1 MRKSF
6 NQKVKKISSSL
17 IVVLLVCMNF
27 LIHLPFKAEAATTE
41 LKGLGDV
48 SYYNAIIFGDHSA
61 TSADIE
67 GAMAV
72 QKNMNASSYTVLA
85 AATGANNLAGATW
98 VDEGYPSLLLGGQ
111 FTKAGAGQVII
122 QDGTVAMTK
131 DGDPEGAMKTS
142 YDRIAYKEQ
151 VEIDAK
157 FKEFRK
163 DVDGVIGDAGQL
175 HTDKPKPNM
184 SFGIGEDVKNPN
196 IYVSSGLTGEKT
208 FDVKDVFLP
217 NVDNKDFIVIYSDA
231 ETVNFASGAILYD
244 TRNTGMATDLINT
257 SQAYDPNSSFT
268 ELASKVIWVFPNAT
282 KITTKGYGVV
292 GSVFA
297 PNAVVE
303 TKGGSINGQAFVG
316 GLHQRDGFEVHNF
329 KFNWPKWKKP
339 AAEKGNLQIKKVDE
353 SDENIVLKDAKFDVI
368 DKENNV
374 VATVTTNEKGIAE
387 VKDLPLGDYFV
398 KEISAPEGYIKVDTP
413 VKVTIDNTKVIEIVM
428 KNTKKVENGQFKI
441 LKKDSESG
449 QLLPGA
455 KFDVID
461 KDGNVVETIITDGK
475 GEALSKQLPVGTYT
489 LKEVEAPKGYELSSS
504 LVHVDVAANKTVT
517 VDVLNKKIVEKAT
530 GQFEIVKVDA
540 NDKEK
545 LLSDAEF
552 EVYKDGKKVD
562 TLRTDKTGKV
572 ISTKLE
578 PGKYTLKETKAPQ
591 GYTLLKEEIEVV
603 VEANKVVQ
611 VQVENAKELGSLQ
624 VVKKDAESGKVLEGA
639 EFRLK
644 NESGQVVGEAKTTN
658 KDGVVQFENLV
669 PGKYTLEE
677 TKAPEGYKA
686 VEVTVEVN
694 VVANEVVKQ
703 EVMNEKVTGQFEIV
717 KVDAN
722 DKTKVL
728 SGAEFEVY
736 KEGKKVDTLRTD
748 KTGKVISTKL
758 EPGKYT
764 LKETKAPQGYKL
776 LKEEI
781 EVVVEANKV
790 VQVQVENAKELGSLQ
805 VVKKDAESGKVLEGA
820 EFRLKNENGQVVGEA
835 KTTNKD
841 GVVQFENLV
850 PGKYTLEETK
860 APEGYKAVEVTVEVN
875 VVANEMVKQEVTNE
889 KVTGQFEIVKVDA
902 EDKAKVLS
910 DAEFAVYKDGK
921 KVAEL
926 KTDESGKVMSP
937 KLPLGEYTVKET
949 KAPEG
954 YKLSNKEWKV
964 TIQNENEIVKVEAEN
979 EKVLGSLQI
988 IKTDDKDQA
997 KRLAGAEFTLKDV
1010 KGNVV
1015 KEGITTDESGTV
1027 KVDGLVPGEYTLE
1040 ETKAPEGYELT
1051 KQVIHATVDGEKVID
1066 VKVTNSKSLGQ
1077 FEIVKVD
1084 ANDKEKRL
1092 SDAEFEVYK
1101 DGKKVET
1108 LRTDK
1113 TGKVISTKLEPG
1125 KYTLKE
1131 TKAPQGYKL
1140 LKEEIEVVVEANKV
1154 VQVQVENA
1162 KELGSLQVIKKDA
1175 ESGKVLE
1182 GAEFRLKNEAGQV
1195 VGEAKT
1201 TDKDGVV
1208 KFENVVP
1215 GKYTLEETK
1224 APEGYKALEVTVEVN
1239 VVANEV
1245 IKQEVTNEKI
1255 AGQFEI
1261 VKVDANDKEKV
1272 LSGAEFTVYKGGK
1285 KVAEL
1290 KTDESGKV
1298 MSPKLPLGEY
1308 TVKETK
1314 APEGYKLSNKEWKVT
1329 IQNEKEV
1336 VKVEAE
1342 NERILGSLQIIKTDD
1357 KDQAKRLAGAEF
1369 TLKDAQ
1375 GNVVKE
1381 GITTDKSGIVKVEGL
1396 VPGEYTLEETKAPE
1410 GYELT
1415 KQVIHVTV
1423 DGEKVIDVKVTNSK
1437 SLGQFEIVKV
1447 DAEDKAKVLSNAEFE
1462 VYKDGEKVETLRT
1475 DKTGKVTSKKL
1486 EPGTYTLKET
1496 KAPQGY
1502 KLLKEEIEVVVEAN
1516 KVVQVQVENAKE
1528 LGSLQVIKKDAES
1541 GKVLE
1546 GAEFK
1551 LKNETGQVV
1560 GEAKTTNKDGVVKF
1574 ENLVPGKYTLEE
1586 TKAPEGYKALE
1597 VTVEVNVVA
1606 NKVIKQEV
1614 LNEKVKGKI
1623 TGQIE
1628 IIKVDANDRDK
1639 KLAGA
1644 VFEILKDGTK
1654 IDTLTSDENGKATS
1668 KELEPGDYIL
1678 KEVQAPK
1685 GYSLSDKE
1693 IEFTI
1698 SNQKIEVVKLQI
1710 TNEKETSKGPENPGG
1725 ETEKPGEETEKPGE
1739 ETEKPGEE
1747 TEKPGEGTEKPGE
1760 GTEKPGEGTEKPGE
1774 ETEKPGEG
1782 TENPGGETEKP
1793 GEETEK
1799 PGEETEKPGEGTE
1812 KPGEEVGEPNL
1823 PEKEQ
1828 GSSNDQKLPATG
1840 HNTNYL
1846 PFIGVILVL
1855 LGMRLRFM
1863 TKNS

>member
-1 MRKSF
+1 MNFLRKSF
-6 NQKVKKISSSL
+6 NQKIKKLSSSF

-27 LIHLPFKAEAATTE
+27 LIHLPYKAEAATTE

-67 GAMAV
+67 GAMAI

-85 AATGANNLAGATW
+85 AATGAHNLAGATW
-98 VDEGYPSLLLGGQ
+98 VEEGYPSLLLGGQ
-111 FTKAGAGQVII
+111 FTKAGTGQVII

-131 DGDPEGAMKTS
+131 DGDPEGAMNSS
-142 YDRIAYKEQ
+142 YDRISYKEQ
-151 VEIDAK
+151 AEIDAK

-163 DVDGVIGDAGQL
+163 DVDSVIEDAGQL
-175 HTDKPKPNM
+175 HTDKPKSGM
-184 SFGIGEDVKNPN
+184 TFGIGEDVNNPN
-196 IYVSSGLTGEKT
+196 IYVSSGLEGQEP
-208 FDVKDVFLP
+208 FNVKDVYLP
-217 NVDNKDFIVIYSDA
+217 NVSNKDFIVIHSDA
-231 ETVNFASGAILYD
+231 EEVNFGGGAILYD
-244 TRNTGMATDLINT
+244 TTDKGGFTLVNT
-257 SQAYDPNSSFT
+257 SQAYDPNSFFT

-297 PNAVVE
+297 PNAVVD
-303 TKGGSINGQAFVG
+303 TKGGSINGQAYVG

-353 SDENIVLKDAKFDVI
+353 NDENIVLKDAKFDVI
-368 DKENNV
+368 DKGNHV

-387 VKDLPLGDYFV
+387 VKDLPFGDYFV

-413 VKVTIDNTKVIEIVM
+413 VKVTIDNTNIIEFVM
-428 KNTKKVENGQFKI
+428 KNTKKVENGQFKL

-504 LVHVDVAANKTVT
+504 LVHVDVAANNTVT

-540 NDKEK
+540 NDKTK
-545 LLSDAEF
+545 VLSDAEF
-552 EVYKDGKKVD
+552 EVYKDGKKIE

-572 ISTKLE
+572 ISQKLE
-578 PGKYTLKETKAPQ
+578 PGTYTLKETKAPQ
-591 GYTLLKEEIEVV
+591 GYKLLKEEIEVV

-624 VVKKDAESGKVLEGA
+624 VIKKDAESGKVLEDA
-639 EFRLK
+639 EFKLK
-644 NESGQVVGEAKTTN
+644 NETGQVVGEAKTTN
-658 KDGVVQFENLV
+658 KNGVVTFENLV

-722 DKTKVL
+722 DK
-728 SGAEFEVY
+728 A
-736 KEGKKVDTLRTD
+736 
-748 KTGKVISTKL
+748 
-758 EPGKYT
+758 
-764 LKETKAPQGYKL
+764 
-776 LKEEI
+776 
-781 EVVVEANKV
+781 
-790 VQVQVENAKELGSLQ
+790 
-805 VVKKDAESGKVLEGA
+805 
-820 EFRLKNENGQVVGEA
+820 
-835 KTTNKD
+835 
-841 GVVQFENLV
+841 
-850 PGKYTLEETK
+850 
-860 APEGYKAVEVTVEVN
+860 
-875 VVANEMVKQEVTNE
+875 
-889 KVTGQFEIVKVDA
+889 
-902 EDKAKVLS
+902 
-910 DAEFAVYKDGK
+910 
-921 KVAEL
+921 
-926 KTDESGKVMSP
+926 
-937 KLPLGEYTVKET
+937 
-949 KAPEG
+949 
-954 YKLSNKEWKV
+954 
-964 TIQNENEIVKVEAEN
+964 
-979 EKVLGSLQI
+979 
-988 IKTDDKDQA
+988 
-997 KRLAGAEFTLKDV
+997 
-1010 KGNVV
+1010 
-1015 KEGITTDESGTV
+1015 
-1027 KVDGLVPGEYTLE
+1027 
-1040 ETKAPEGYELT
+1040 
-1051 KQVIHATVDGEKVID
+1051 
-1066 VKVTNSKSLGQ
+1066 
-1077 FEIVKVD
+1077 
-1084 ANDKEKRL
+1084 
-1092 SDAEFEVYK
+1092 
-1101 DGKKVET
+1101 
-1108 LRTDK
+1108 
-1113 TGKVISTKLEPG
+1113 
-1125 KYTLKE
+1125 
-1131 TKAPQGYKL
+1131 
-1140 LKEEIEVVVEANKV
+1140 
-1154 VQVQVENA
+1154 
-1162 KELGSLQVIKKDA
+1162 
-1175 ESGKVLE
+1175 
-1182 GAEFRLKNEAGQV
+1182 
-1195 VGEAKT
+1195 
-1201 TDKDGVV
+1201 
-1208 KFENVVP
+1208 
-1215 GKYTLEETK
+1215 
-1224 APEGYKALEVTVEVN
+1224 
-1239 VVANEV
+1239 
-1245 IKQEVTNEKI
+1245 
-1255 AGQFEI
+1255 
-1261 VKVDANDKEKV
+1261 KV
-1272 LSGAEFTVYKGGK
+1272 LSGAEFTVYKDGK

-1381 GITTDKSGIVKVEGL
+1381 GITTDKSGIVKVDGL

-1447 DAEDKAKVLSNAEFE
+1447 DAEDKTKVLSDAEFE
-1462 VYKDGEKVETLRT
+1462 VYKDGKKIETLRT
-1475 DKTGKVTSKKL
+1475 DKTGKVISQKL
-1486 EPGTYTLKET
+1486 EPGKYTLKET

-1516 KVVQVQVENAKE
+1516 KVVQVQIENAKE

-1560 GEAKTTNKDGVVKF
+1560 GEAKTTNKDGIVKF
-1574 ENLVPGKYTLEE
+1574 ENLEPGKYTLEE

-1606 NKVIKQEV
+1606 NEVAKREV
-1614 LNEKVKGKI
+1614 LNEKVKEEI
-1623 TGQIE
+1623 TGQLE
-1628 IIKVDANDRDK
+1628 ITKVDANDTGK
-1639 KLAGA
+1639 TLAGA
-1644 VFEILKDGTK
+1644 VFEIWKDGTK
-1654 IDTLTSDENGKATS
+1654 IDTLTTNKNGKAIS
-1668 KELEPGDYIL
+1668 KKLEPGDYIL
-1678 KEVQAPK
+1678 KEVHAPE
-1685 GYSLSDKE
+1685 GYKLSDKE
-1693 IEFTI
+1693 IKFKI
-1698 SNQKIEVVKLQI
+1698 SNEKVEVKNLEI
-1710 TNEKETSKGPENPGG
+1710 TNEKEQEKGPEKPGEETEKPGEETEKPGEETEKPGEETEKPGEETEKPGEETEKPGEETEKPGEETEKPGEETEKPGEETEKPGG

-1747 TEKPGEGTEKPGE
+1747 TEKPGE
-1760 GTEKPGEGTEKPGE
+1760 
-1774 ETEKPGEG
+1774 
-1782 TENPGGETEKP
+1782 ETEKP

-1799 PGEETEKPGEGTE
+1799 PGEETEKPGEETEKPGEETE
-1812 KPGEEVGEPNL
+1812 KPGEEVGKPNL

>member
-6 NQKVKKISSSL
+6 NQKIKKLSSSL
-17 IVVLLVCMNF
+17 IVVLLICMNF
-27 LIHLPFKAEAATTE
+27 LIHLPLKAEAATTE

-72 QKNMNASSYTVLA
+72 QKNMNASSYTVVA

-131 DGDPEGAMKTS
+131 DGDPDGAMKTS
-142 YDRIAYKEQ
+142 YDRISYKEQ
-151 VEIDAK
+151 AEIDAK

-163 DVDGVIGDAGQL
+163 DVDGVIGDASKL
-175 HTDKPKPNM
+175 YTDKPKPNM
-184 SFGIGEDVKNPN
+184 SFGIGEDVNNPN
-196 IYVSSGLTGEKT
+196 IYVSSGQTGKKA

-217 NVDNKDFIVIYSDA
+217 NVENKDFIVIYSDA
-231 ETVNFASGAILYD
+231 EEVSFGGGAILYD

-303 TKGGSINGQAFVG
+303 TKGGSINGQAYVG

-329 KFNWPKWKKP
+329 KFNWPKWNKP
-339 AAEKGNLQIKKVDE
+339 AVEKGHLQIKKVDE
-353 SDENIVLKDAKFDVI
+353 NDENIVLKDAKFDVI
-368 DKENNV
+368 DKDNNV

-398 KEISAPEGYIKVDTP
+398 KEINAPEGYIKVDTP
-413 VKVTIDNTKVIEIVM
+413 VKVTIDNTNVIELVM
-428 KNTKKVENGQFKI
+428 KNTKKVENGQFKL

-455 KFDVID
+455 KFDVLD
-461 KDGNVVETIITDGK
+461 KDGKVVETIVTDDK
-475 GEALSKQLPVGTYT
+475 GEALSKQLPVGSYT

-504 LVHVDVAANKTVT
+504 SVSVDVEVEANKVVT
-517 VDVLNKKIVEKAT
+517 VDVVNKKIPEKVT

-540 NDKEK
+540 EDKTK
-545 LLSDAEF
+545 VLSDAEF

-572 ISTKLE
+572 VS
-578 PGKYTLKETKAPQ
+578 Q
-591 GYTLLKEEIEVV
+591 
-603 VEANKVVQ
+603 
-611 VQVENAKELGSLQ
+611 
-624 VVKKDAESGKVLEGA
+624 
-639 EFRLK
+639 
-644 NESGQVVGEAKTTN
+644 
-658 KDGVVQFENLV
+658 
-669 PGKYTLEE
+669 
-677 TKAPEGYKA
+677 
-686 VEVTVEVN
+686 
-694 VVANEVVKQ
+694 
-703 EVMNEKVTGQFEIV
+703 
-717 KVDAN
+717 
-722 DKTKVL
+722 
-728 SGAEFEVY
+728 
-736 KEGKKVDTLRTD
+736 
-748 KTGKVISTKL
+748 KL

-781 EVVVEANKV
+781 EVVVEADKV
-790 VQVQVENAKELGSLQ
+790 VEVQVENAKELGSLQ
-805 VVKKDAESGKVLEGA
+805 VIKKDAESGKVLAGA
-820 EFRLKNENGQVVGEA
+820 EFKLKNEAGQVVGEA

-841 GVVQFENLV
+841 GVVKFESLV

-860 APEGYKAVEVTVEVN
+860 APEGYKALEVTVEVN
-875 VVANEMVKQEVTNE
+875 VVANEVVKQEVTNE

-902 EDKAKVLS
+902 EDKTKV
-910 DAEFAVYKDGK
+910 
-921 KVAEL
+921 
-926 KTDESGKVMSP
+926 
-937 KLPLGEYTVKET
+937 
-949 KAPEG
+949 
-954 YKLSNKEWKV
+954 
-964 TIQNENEIVKVEAEN
+964 
-979 EKVLGSLQI
+979 
-988 IKTDDKDQA
+988 
-997 KRLAGAEFTLKDV
+997 
-1010 KGNVV
+1010 
-1015 KEGITTDESGTV
+1015 
-1027 KVDGLVPGEYTLE
+1027 
-1040 ETKAPEGYELT
+1040 
-1051 KQVIHATVDGEKVID
+1051 
-1066 VKVTNSKSLGQ
+1066 
-1077 FEIVKVD
+1077 
-1084 ANDKEKRL
+1084 L

-1101 DGKKVET
+1101 DSKKVDT

-1113 TGKVISTKLEPG
+1113 TGKVISQKLEPG
-1125 KYTLKE
+1125 TYTLKE

-1154 VQVQVENA
+1154 VEVQIENA

-1175 ESGKVLE
+1175 ESGKVLA
-1182 GAEFRLKNEAGQV
+1182 GAEFKLKNEAGQV
-1195 VGEAKT
+1195 VGEAKIT
-1201 TDKDGVV
+1201 NKDGVV

-1245 IKQEVTNEKI
+1245 VKQEVTNEKVT
-1255 AGQFEI
+1255 GQFEI
-1261 VKVDANDKEKV
+1261 VKVDANDKTEL
-1272 LSGAEFTVYKGGK
+1272 LSGAEFEVYKDGK

-1314 APEGYKLSNKEWKVT
+1314 APAGYKLSNKEWKVT

-1342 NERILGSLQIIKTDD
+1342 NEKILGSLQIIKMDD
-1357 KDQAKRLAGAEF
+1357 KDQTKRLAGAEF
-1369 TLKDAQ
+1369 TLKDAK

-1381 GITTDKSGIVKVEGL
+1381 GITTDKSGTVKVDGL

-1415 KQVIHVTV
+1415 KQIIHVTV
-1423 DGEKVIDVKVTNSK
+1423 DGEKVVDAKVTNSK

-1447 DAEDKAKVLSNAEFE
+1447 DAEDKTKVLSDAEFE
-1462 VYKDGEKVETLRT
+1462 VYKDGKKVDTLRT
-1475 DKTGKVTSKKL
+1475 DKTGKVVSQKL
-1486 EPGTYTLKET
+1486 EPGKYTLKET

-1502 KLLKEEIEVVVEAN
+1502 KLLKEEIEVVVEAD

-1541 GKVLE
+1541 GKVLA

-1551 LKNETGQVV
+1551 LKNEAGQVV

-1574 ENLVPGKYTLEE
+1574 ESLVPGKYTLEE

-1606 NKVIKQEV
+1606 NEVVKQEV
-1614 LNEKVKGKI
+1614 MNEKVKEEI
-1623 TGQIE
+1623 TGQLE
-1628 IIKVDANDRDK
+1628 ITKVDANNTNK
-1639 KLAGA
+1639 ILAGA
-1644 VFEILKDGTK
+1644 VFEIWKDGTK
-1654 IDTLTSDENGKATS
+1654 IDTLTTNKSGKATS
-1668 KELEPGDYIL
+1668 KKLEPGDYTL
-1678 KEVQAPK
+1678 KEIQAPE
-1685 GYSLSDKE
+1685 GYTLSDKE
-1693 IEFTI
+1693 MKFTI
-1698 SNQKIEVVKLQI
+1698 SNEKIEFVKLQI
-1710 TNEKETSKGPENPGG
+1710 TNKKDTEKGP
-1725 ETEKPGEETEKPGE
+1725 
-1739 ETEKPGEE
+1739 
-1747 TEKPGEGTEKPGE
+1747 EKPGEGTEKPGE
-1760 GTEKPGEGTEKPGE
+1760 GT
-1774 ETEKPGEG
+1774 
-1782 TENPGGETEKP
+1782 
-1793 GEETEK
+1793 
-1799 PGEETEKPGEGTE
+1799 
-1812 KPGEEVGEPNL
+1812 
-1823 PEKEQ
+1823 
-1828 GSSNDQKLPATG
+1828 
-1840 HNTNYL
+1840 
-1846 PFIGVILVL
+1846 
-1855 LGMRLRFM
+1855 
-1863 TKNS
+1863 

>member
-6 NQKVKKISSSL
+6 NQKIKKLSSSF
-17 IVVLLVCMNF
+17 IVMLLVCMNF
-27 LIHLPFKAEAATTE
+27 LIHLPYKAEAATTE

-85 AATGANNLAGATW
+85 AATGAHNLAGATW

-111 FTKAGAGQVII
+111 FTKAGTGQVII

-131 DGDPEGAMKTS
+131 DGDPEGAMKSS
-142 YDRIAYKEQ
+142 YDRISYKEQ
-151 VEIDAK
+151 AEIDAK

-163 DVDGVIGDAGQL
+163 DVDSVIEDAGQL
-175 HTDKPKPNM
+175 HTDKPKSGM
-184 SFGIGEDVKNPN
+184 TFGIGEDVNNPN
-196 IYVSSGLTGEKT
+196 IYVSSGQNGKKT

-217 NVDNKDFIVIYSDA
+217 NVSNKDFMVIHSDA
-231 ETVNFASGAILYD
+231 EEVNFGGGAILYD
-244 TRNTGMATDLINT
+244 TTDKGGFTLVNT
-257 SQAYDPNSSFT
+257 SQAYDPNSFFT

-292 GSVFA
+292 GSIFA

-303 TKGGSINGQAFVG
+303 TKGGSINGQVYVG

-353 SDENIVLKDAKFDVI
+353 NDENIVLKDAKFDVI
-368 DKENNV
+368 DKDNNV

-387 VKDLPLGDYFV
+387 VKDLPFGDYFV

-413 VKVTIDNTKVIEIVM
+413 VKVTIDNTNIIEFVM
-428 KNTKKVENGQFKI
+428 KNTKKVENGQFKL

-461 KDGNVVETIITDGK
+461 KDGNIVETIITDGK

-540 NDKEK
+540 EDKAK
-545 LLSDAEF
+545 VLSDAEF
-552 EVYKDGKKVD
+552 EVYKDGKKVE

-572 ISTKLE
+572 ISQKLE
-578 PGKYTLKETKAPQ
+578 PGTYTLKETKAPQ

-624 VVKKDAESGKVLEGA
+624 VIKKDAESGKVLEGA

-644 NESGQVVGEAKTTN
+644 NENGQVVGEAKTTN
-658 KDGVVQFENLV
+658 KDGVVQFKNLV

-722 DKTKVL
+722 DK
-728 SGAEFEVY
+728 A
-736 KEGKKVDTLRTD
+736 
-748 KTGKVISTKL
+748 
-758 EPGKYT
+758 
-764 LKETKAPQGYKL
+764 
-776 LKEEI
+776 
-781 EVVVEANKV
+781 
-790 VQVQVENAKELGSLQ
+790 
-805 VVKKDAESGKVLEGA
+805 
-820 EFRLKNENGQVVGEA
+820 
-835 KTTNKD
+835 
-841 GVVQFENLV
+841 
-850 PGKYTLEETK
+850 
-860 APEGYKAVEVTVEVN
+860 
-875 VVANEMVKQEVTNE
+875 
-889 KVTGQFEIVKVDA
+889 
-902 EDKAKVLS
+902 
-910 DAEFAVYKDGK
+910 
-921 KVAEL
+921 
-926 KTDESGKVMSP
+926 
-937 KLPLGEYTVKET
+937 
-949 KAPEG
+949 
-954 YKLSNKEWKV
+954 
-964 TIQNENEIVKVEAEN
+964 
-979 EKVLGSLQI
+979 
-988 IKTDDKDQA
+988 
-997 KRLAGAEFTLKDV
+997 
-1010 KGNVV
+1010 
-1015 KEGITTDESGTV
+1015 
-1027 KVDGLVPGEYTLE
+1027 
-1040 ETKAPEGYELT
+1040 
-1051 KQVIHATVDGEKVID
+1051 
-1066 VKVTNSKSLGQ
+1066 
-1077 FEIVKVD
+1077 
-1084 ANDKEKRL
+1084 
-1092 SDAEFEVYK
+1092 
-1101 DGKKVET
+1101 
-1108 LRTDK
+1108 
-1113 TGKVISTKLEPG
+1113 
-1125 KYTLKE
+1125 
-1131 TKAPQGYKL
+1131 
-1140 LKEEIEVVVEANKV
+1140 
-1154 VQVQVENA
+1154 
-1162 KELGSLQVIKKDA
+1162 
-1175 ESGKVLE
+1175 
-1182 GAEFRLKNEAGQV
+1182 
-1195 VGEAKT
+1195 
-1201 TDKDGVV
+1201 
-1208 KFENVVP
+1208 
-1215 GKYTLEETK
+1215 
-1224 APEGYKALEVTVEVN
+1224 
-1239 VVANEV
+1239 
-1245 IKQEVTNEKI
+1245 
-1255 AGQFEI
+1255 
-1261 VKVDANDKEKV
+1261 KV
-1272 LSGAEFTVYKGGK
+1272 LSGAEFTVYKDGK

-1381 GITTDKSGIVKVEGL
+1381 GITTDKSGIVKVDGL

-1423 DGEKVIDVKVTNSK
+1423 DGEKVIDVKVMNSK

-1447 DAEDKAKVLSNAEFE
+1447 DAENKAKVLSDAEFE
-1462 VYKDGEKVETLRT
+1462 VYKDGKKVETLRT
-1475 DKTGKVTSKKL
+1475 DKTGKVISQKL

-1502 KLLKEEIEVVVEAN
+1502 TLLKEEIEVVVEAN

-1546 GAEFK
+1546 GAEFR
-1551 LKNETGQVV
+1551 LKNENGQVV
-1560 GEAKTTNKDGVVKF
+1560 GEAKTTNKDGVVQFK
-1574 ENLVPGKYTLEE
+1574 NLVPGKYTLEE

-1606 NKVIKQEV
+1606 NTVIKQEV
-1614 LNEKVKGKI
+1614 LNEKVKEKI

-1628 IIKVDANDRDK
+1628 IIKVDANDKDK

-1678 KEVQAPK
+1678 KEVQAPE

-1710 TNEKETSKGPENPGG
+1710 TNEKETSKGPENPGEETGTPG
-1725 ETEKPGEETEKPGE
+1725 EETEKPGGEIEKPGEETGTPGEETEKPGEEIEKPGEETEKPGE
-1739 ETEKPGEE
+1739 ETEKPG
-1747 TEKPGEGTEKPGE
+1747 
-1760 GTEKPGEGTEKPGE
+1760 
-1774 ETEKPGEG
+1774 
-1782 TENPGGETEKP
+1782 GETEKP
-1793 GEETEK
+1793 GEETETPGGETEK
-1799 PGEETEKPGEGTE
+1799 SGEETEKPGEGMVNVDKEQPT
-1812 KPGEEVGEPNL
+1812 L
-1823 PEKEQ
+1823 PEKGQ
-1828 GSSNDQKLPATG
+1828 DASHAQRLPATG
-1840 HNTNYL
+1840 HDMNYL
-1846 PFIGVILVL
+1846 PFVGFALVL
-1855 LGMRLRFM
+1855 LGIRLRFM
-1863 TKNS
+1863 IKNS

>member
-6 NQKVKKISSSL
+6 NQKIKKLSSSF
-17 IVVLLVCMNF
+17 IVMLLVCMNF
-27 LIHLPFKAEAATTE
+27 LIHLPYKAEAATTE

-85 AATGANNLAGATW
+85 AATGAHNLAGATW

-111 FTKAGAGQVII
+111 FTKAGTGQVII

-131 DGDPEGAMKTS
+131 DGDPEGAMKSS
-142 YDRIAYKEQ
+142 YDRISYKEQ
-151 VEIDAK
+151 AEIDAK

-163 DVDGVIGDAGQL
+163 DVDSVIEDAGQL
-175 HTDKPKPNM
+175 HTDKPKSGM
-184 SFGIGEDVKNPN
+184 TFGIGEDVNNPN
-196 IYVSSGLTGEKT
+196 IYVSSGQNGKKT

-217 NVDNKDFIVIYSDA
+217 NVSNKDFMVIHSDA
-231 ETVNFASGAILYD
+231 EEVNFGGGAILYD
-244 TRNTGMATDLINT
+244 TTDKGGFTLVNT
-257 SQAYDPNSSFT
+257 SQAYDPNSFFT

-292 GSVFA
+292 GSIFA

-303 TKGGSINGQAFVG
+303 TKGGSINGQVYVG

-353 SDENIVLKDAKFDVI
+353 NDENIVLKDAKFDVI
-368 DKENNV
+368 DKDNNV

-387 VKDLPLGDYFV
+387 VKDLPFGDYFV

-413 VKVTIDNTKVIEIVM
+413 VKVTIDNTNIIEFVM
-428 KNTKKVENGQFKI
+428 KNTKKVENGQFKL

-461 KDGNVVETIITDGK
+461 KDGNIVETIITDGK

-540 NDKEK
+540 
-545 LLSDAEF
+545 
-552 EVYKDGKKVD
+552 
-562 TLRTDKTGKV
+562 
-572 ISTKLE
+572 
-578 PGKYTLKETKAPQ
+578 
-591 GYTLLKEEIEVV
+591 
-603 VEANKVVQ
+603 
-611 VQVENAKELGSLQ
+611 
-624 VVKKDAESGKVLEGA
+624 
-639 EFRLK
+639 
-644 NESGQVVGEAKTTN
+644 
-658 KDGVVQFENLV
+658 
-669 PGKYTLEE
+669 
-677 TKAPEGYKA
+677 
-686 VEVTVEVN
+686 
-694 VVANEVVKQ
+694 
-703 EVMNEKVTGQFEIV
+703 
-717 KVDAN
+717 
-722 DKTKVL
+722 
-728 SGAEFEVY
+728 
-736 KEGKKVDTLRTD
+736 
-748 KTGKVISTKL
+748 
-758 EPGKYT
+758 
-764 LKETKAPQGYKL
+764 
-776 LKEEI
+776 
-781 EVVVEANKV
+781 
-790 VQVQVENAKELGSLQ
+790 
-805 VVKKDAESGKVLEGA
+805 
-820 EFRLKNENGQVVGEA
+820 
-835 KTTNKD
+835 
-841 GVVQFENLV
+841 
-850 PGKYTLEETK
+850 
-860 APEGYKAVEVTVEVN
+860 
-875 VVANEMVKQEVTNE
+875 
-889 KVTGQFEIVKVDA
+889 
-902 EDKAKVLS
+902 EDKAKV
-910 DAEFAVYKDGK
+910 
-921 KVAEL
+921 
-926 KTDESGKVMSP
+926 
-937 KLPLGEYTVKET
+937 
-949 KAPEG
+949 
-954 YKLSNKEWKV
+954 
-964 TIQNENEIVKVEAEN
+964 
-979 EKVLGSLQI
+979 
-988 IKTDDKDQA
+988 
-997 KRLAGAEFTLKDV
+997 
-1010 KGNVV
+1010 
-1015 KEGITTDESGTV
+1015 
-1027 KVDGLVPGEYTLE
+1027 
-1040 ETKAPEGYELT
+1040 
-1051 KQVIHATVDGEKVID
+1051 
-1066 VKVTNSKSLGQ
+1066 
-1077 FEIVKVD
+1077 
-1084 ANDKEKRL
+1084 L

-1113 TGKVISTKLEPG
+1113 TGKVISQKLEPG
-1125 KYTLKE
+1125 TYTLKE
-1131 TKAPQGYKL
+1131 TKAPQGYTL

-1182 GAEFRLKNEAGQV
+1182 GAEFRLKNENGQV

-1201 TDKDGVV
+1201 TNKDGVV
-1208 KFENVVP
+1208 QFKNLVP

-1224 APEGYKALEVTVEVN
+1224 APEGYKAVEVTVEVN

-1245 IKQEVTNEKI
+1245 VKQEVMNEKLT
-1255 AGQFEI
+1255 GQFEI
-1261 VKVDANDKEKV
+1261 VKVDANDKAKV
-1272 LSGAEFTVYKGGK
+1272 LSGAEFTVYKDGK

-1381 GITTDKSGIVKVEGL
+1381 GITTDKSGIVKVDGL

-1423 DGEKVIDVKVTNSK
+1423 DGEKVIDVKVMNSK

-1447 DAEDKAKVLSNAEFE
+1447 DAENKAKVLSDAEFE
-1462 VYKDGEKVETLRT
+1462 VYKDGKKVETLRT
-1475 DKTGKVTSKKL
+1475 DKTGKVISQKL

-1502 KLLKEEIEVVVEAN
+1502 TLLKEEIEVVVEAN

-1546 GAEFK
+1546 GAEFR
-1551 LKNETGQVV
+1551 LKNENGQVV
-1560 GEAKTTNKDGVVKF
+1560 GEAKTTNKDGVVQFK
-1574 ENLVPGKYTLEE
+1574 NLVPGKYTLEE

-1606 NKVIKQEV
+1606 NTVIKQEV
-1614 LNEKVKGKI
+1614 LNEKVKEKI

-1628 IIKVDANDRDK
+1628 IIKVDANDKDK

-1678 KEVQAPK
+1678 KEVQAPE

-1710 TNEKETSKGPENPGG
+1710 TNEKETSKGPENPGEETGTPGEETEKPGGEIEKPGEETEKPGG
-1725 ETEKPGEETEKPGE
+1725 ETEKPGEETE
-1739 ETEKPGEE
+1739 T
-1747 TEKPGEGTEKPGE
+1747 
-1760 GTEKPGEGTEKPGE
+1760 
-1774 ETEKPGEG
+1774 
-1782 TENPGGETEKP
+1782 PGGETEKP

-1799 PGEETEKPGEGTE
+1799 PGEGMVNVDKEQPT
-1812 KPGEEVGEPNL
+1812 L
-1823 PEKEQ
+1823 PEKGQ
-1828 GSSNDQKLPATG
+1828 DASHAQRLPATG
-1840 HNTNYL
+1840 HDMNYL
-1846 PFIGVILVL
+1846 PFVGFALVL
-1855 LGMRLRFM
+1855 LGIRLRFM
-1863 TKNS
+1863 IKNS

>member
-1 MRKSF
+1 MKDAFCLVLGSLKGGMNFLRKSF
-6 NQKVKKISSSL
+6 NQKIKKLSSSF

-27 LIHLPFKAEAATTE
+27 LIHLSYKAEAATTE

-72 QKNMNASSYTVLA
+72 QKNMNASSYTVVA

-111 FTKAGAGQVII
+111 FTKAGTGQVII

-131 DGDPEGAMKTS
+131 DGDPEGAMKSS
-142 YDRIAYKEQ
+142 YDRISYKEQ
-151 VEIDAK
+151 AEIDAK

-163 DVDGVIGDAGQL
+163 DVDGVIEDAGQL
-175 HTDKPKPNM
+175 HTDKPKSGM
-184 SFGIGEDVKNPN
+184 TFGIGEDVNNPN
-196 IYVSSGLTGEKT
+196 IYVSSGLEGQEP
-208 FDVKDVFLP
+208 FNVKDVYLP
-217 NVDNKDFIVIYSDA
+217 NVSNKDFIVIYSDA
-231 ETVNFASGAILYD
+231 EEVNFGGGAILYD
-244 TRNTGMATDLINT
+244 TTDKGGFTLVNT
-257 SQAYDPNSSFT
+257 SQAYDPNSFFT
-268 ELASKVIWVFPNAT
+268 ELASKVIWVFPNAK

-353 SDENIVLKDAKFDVI
+353 NDENIVLKDAKFDVI
-368 DKENNV
+368 DKDNNV

-387 VKDLPLGDYFV
+387 VKDLPFGDYFV

-413 VKVTIDNTKVIEIVM
+413 KKVTIDNTNIIEFVM
-428 KNTKKVENGQFKI
+428 KNTKKVENGQFKL

-504 LVHVDVAANKTVT
+504 LVHVDVDANKTVT

-540 NDKEK
+540 
-545 LLSDAEF
+545 
-552 EVYKDGKKVD
+552 
-562 TLRTDKTGKV
+562 
-572 ISTKLE
+572 
-578 PGKYTLKETKAPQ
+578 
-591 GYTLLKEEIEVV
+591 
-603 VEANKVVQ
+603 
-611 VQVENAKELGSLQ
+611 
-624 VVKKDAESGKVLEGA
+624 
-639 EFRLK
+639 
-644 NESGQVVGEAKTTN
+644 
-658 KDGVVQFENLV
+658 
-669 PGKYTLEE
+669 
-677 TKAPEGYKA
+677 
-686 VEVTVEVN
+686 
-694 VVANEVVKQ
+694 
-703 EVMNEKVTGQFEIV
+703 
-717 KVDAN
+717 
-722 DKTKVL
+722 
-728 SGAEFEVY
+728 
-736 KEGKKVDTLRTD
+736 
-748 KTGKVISTKL
+748 
-758 EPGKYT
+758 
-764 LKETKAPQGYKL
+764 
-776 LKEEI
+776 
-781 EVVVEANKV
+781 
-790 VQVQVENAKELGSLQ
+790 
-805 VVKKDAESGKVLEGA
+805 
-820 EFRLKNENGQVVGEA
+820 
-835 KTTNKD
+835 
-841 GVVQFENLV
+841 
-850 PGKYTLEETK
+850 
-860 APEGYKAVEVTVEVN
+860 
-875 VVANEMVKQEVTNE
+875 
-889 KVTGQFEIVKVDA
+889 
-902 EDKAKVLS
+902 EDKAKV
-910 DAEFAVYKDGK
+910 
-921 KVAEL
+921 
-926 KTDESGKVMSP
+926 
-937 KLPLGEYTVKET
+937 
-949 KAPEG
+949 
-954 YKLSNKEWKV
+954 
-964 TIQNENEIVKVEAEN
+964 
-979 EKVLGSLQI
+979 
-988 IKTDDKDQA
+988 
-997 KRLAGAEFTLKDV
+997 
-1010 KGNVV
+1010 
-1015 KEGITTDESGTV
+1015 
-1027 KVDGLVPGEYTLE
+1027 
-1040 ETKAPEGYELT
+1040 
-1051 KQVIHATVDGEKVID
+1051 
-1066 VKVTNSKSLGQ
+1066 
-1077 FEIVKVD
+1077 
-1084 ANDKEKRL
+1084 L

-1113 TGKVISTKLEPG
+1113 TGKVISQKLEPG

-1175 ESGKVLE
+1175 ESGKVLSD
-1182 GAEFRLKNEAGQV
+1182 AEFRLKNENGQV
-1195 VGEAKT
+1195 VGETKT
-1201 TDKDGVV
+1201 TNKDGVV
-1208 KFENVVP
+1208 KFENLVP

-1224 APEGYKALEVTVEVN
+1224 APEGYKAVEVTVEVN

-1245 IKQEVTNEKI
+1245 VKQEVMNEKVT
-1255 AGQFEI
+1255 GQFEI
-1261 VKVDANDKEKV
+1261 IKVDANDKAKV
-1272 LSGAEFTVYKGGK
+1272 LSDAEFTVYKDGK

-1357 KDQAKRLAGAEF
+1357 KDQAKRLSGAEF

-1381 GITTDKSGIVKVEGL
+1381 GITTDKSGIVKVDGL

-1423 DGEKVIDVKVTNSK
+1423 DGEKIVDVKVTNSK

-1447 DAEDKAKVLSNAEFE
+1447 DAEDKAKVLSDAEFE
-1462 VYKDGEKVETLRT
+1462 VYKDGKKVETLRT
-1475 DKTGKVTSKKL
+1475 DKTGKVISQKL

-1560 GEAKTTNKDGVVKF
+1560 GETKTTNKDGVVKF

-1606 NKVIKQEV
+1606 NTVIKQEV
-1614 LNEKVKGKI
+1614 LNEKVKEKI
-1623 TGQIE
+1623 KGQVE
-1628 IIKVDANDRDK
+1628 ITKVDATDTNK

-1654 IDTLTSDENGKATS
+1654 IDTLTTDKNGKATS

-1678 KEVQAPK
+1678 KEVQAPE
-1685 GYSLSDKE
+1685 GYELSDKE

-1725 ETEKPGEETEKPGE
+1725 ETETPGEETEKPGE

-1747 TEKPGEGTEKPGE
+1747 TEKPGEETGTS
-1760 GTEKPGEGTEKPGE
+1760 GE
-1774 ETEKPGEG
+1774 ETEKS
-1782 TENPGGETEKP
+1782 
-1793 GEETEK
+1793 GEETGTPSEGMENVDKEK
-1799 PGEETEKPGEGTE
+1799 PT
-1812 KPGEEVGEPNL
+1812 L
-1823 PEKEQ
+1823 PEKGQ
-1828 GSSNDQKLPATG
+1828 GASHAQLPATG
-1840 HNTNYL
+1840 HDMNYL
-1846 PFIGVILVL
+1846 PFIGFALVL
-1855 LGMRLRFM
+1855 LGIRLRFM
-1863 TKNS
+1863 IKNS

>member
-6 NQKVKKISSSL
+6 NQKIKKLSSSL
-17 IVVLLVCMNF
+17 IVVLLICMNF
-27 LIHLPFKAEAATTE
+27 LIHLPLKAEAATTE

-72 QKNMNASSYTVLA
+72 QKNMNASSYTVVA

-131 DGDPEGAMKTS
+131 DGDPDGAMKTS
-142 YDRIAYKEQ
+142 YDRISYKEQ
-151 VEIDAK
+151 AEIDAK

-163 DVDGVIGDAGQL
+163 DVDGVIGDASKL
-175 HTDKPKPNM
+175 YTDKPKPNM
-184 SFGIGEDVKNPN
+184 SFGIGEDVNNPN
-196 IYVSSGLTGEKT
+196 IYVSSGQTGKKA

-217 NVDNKDFIVIYSDA
+217 NVENKDFIVIYSDA
-231 ETVNFASGAILYD
+231 EEVSFGGGAILYD

-303 TKGGSINGQAFVG
+303 TKGGSINGQAYVG

-329 KFNWPKWKKP
+329 KFNWPKWNKP
-339 AAEKGNLQIKKVDE
+339 AVEKGHLQIKKVDE
-353 SDENIVLKDAKFDVI
+353 NDENIVLKDAKFDVI
-368 DKENNV
+368 DKDNNV

-398 KEISAPEGYIKVDTP
+398 KEINAPEGYIKVDTP
-413 VKVTIDNTKVIEIVM
+413 VKVTIDNTNVIELVM
-428 KNTKKVENGQFKI
+428 KNTKKVENGQFKL

-455 KFDVID
+455 KFDVLD
-461 KDGNVVETIITDGK
+461 KDGKVVETIVTDDK
-475 GEALSKQLPVGTYT
+475 GEALSKQLPVGSYT

-504 LVHVDVAANKTVT
+504 SVSVDVEVEANKVVT
-517 VDVLNKKIVEKAT
+517 VDVVNKKIPEKVT

-540 NDKEK
+540 EDKTK
-545 LLSDAEF
+545 VLSDAEF

-572 ISTKLE
+572 VS
-578 PGKYTLKETKAPQ
+578 Q
-591 GYTLLKEEIEVV
+591 
-603 VEANKVVQ
+603 
-611 VQVENAKELGSLQ
+611 
-624 VVKKDAESGKVLEGA
+624 
-639 EFRLK
+639 
-644 NESGQVVGEAKTTN
+644 
-658 KDGVVQFENLV
+658 
-669 PGKYTLEE
+669 
-677 TKAPEGYKA
+677 
-686 VEVTVEVN
+686 
-694 VVANEVVKQ
+694 
-703 EVMNEKVTGQFEIV
+703 
-717 KVDAN
+717 
-722 DKTKVL
+722 
-728 SGAEFEVY
+728 
-736 KEGKKVDTLRTD
+736 
-748 KTGKVISTKL
+748 KL

-781 EVVVEANKV
+781 EVVVEADKV
-790 VQVQVENAKELGSLQ
+790 VEVQVENAKELGSLQ
-805 VVKKDAESGKVLEGA
+805 VIKKDAESGKVLAGA
-820 EFRLKNENGQVVGEA
+820 EFKLKNEAGQVVGEA

-841 GVVQFENLV
+841 GVVKFESLV

-860 APEGYKAVEVTVEVN
+860 APEGYKALEVTVEVN
-875 VVANEMVKQEVTNE
+875 VVANEVVKQEVTNE

-902 EDKAKVLS
+902 EDKTKV
-910 DAEFAVYKDGK
+910 
-921 KVAEL
+921 
-926 KTDESGKVMSP
+926 
-937 KLPLGEYTVKET
+937 
-949 KAPEG
+949 
-954 YKLSNKEWKV
+954 
-964 TIQNENEIVKVEAEN
+964 
-979 EKVLGSLQI
+979 
-988 IKTDDKDQA
+988 
-997 KRLAGAEFTLKDV
+997 
-1010 KGNVV
+1010 
-1015 KEGITTDESGTV
+1015 
-1027 KVDGLVPGEYTLE
+1027 
-1040 ETKAPEGYELT
+1040 
-1051 KQVIHATVDGEKVID
+1051 
-1066 VKVTNSKSLGQ
+1066 
-1077 FEIVKVD
+1077 
-1084 ANDKEKRL
+1084 L

-1101 DGKKVET
+1101 DSKKVDT

-1113 TGKVISTKLEPG
+1113 TGKVISQKLEPG
-1125 KYTLKE
+1125 TYTLKE

-1154 VQVQVENA
+1154 VEVQIENA

-1175 ESGKVLE
+1175 ESGKVLA
-1182 GAEFRLKNEAGQV
+1182 GAEFKLKNEAGQV
-1195 VGEAKT
+1195 VGEAKIT
-1201 TDKDGVV
+1201 NKDGVV

-1245 IKQEVTNEKI
+1245 VKQEVTNEKVT
-1255 AGQFEI
+1255 GQFEI
-1261 VKVDANDKEKV
+1261 VKVDANDKTEL
-1272 LSGAEFTVYKGGK
+1272 LSGAEFEVYKDGK

-1314 APEGYKLSNKEWKVT
+1314 APAGYKLSNKEWKVT

-1342 NERILGSLQIIKTDD
+1342 NEKILGSLQIIKMDD
-1357 KDQAKRLAGAEF
+1357 KDQTKRLAGAEF
-1369 TLKDAQ
+1369 TLKDAK

-1381 GITTDKSGIVKVEGL
+1381 GITTDKSGTVKVDGL

-1415 KQVIHVTV
+1415 KQIIHVTV
-1423 DGEKVIDVKVTNSK
+1423 DGEKVVDAKVTNSK

-1447 DAEDKAKVLSNAEFE
+1447 DAEDKTKVLSDAEFE
-1462 VYKDGEKVETLRT
+1462 VYKDGKKVDTLRT
-1475 DKTGKVTSKKL
+1475 DKTGKVVSQKL
-1486 EPGTYTLKET
+1486 EPGKYTLKET

-1502 KLLKEEIEVVVEAN
+1502 KLLKEEIEVVVEAD

-1541 GKVLE
+1541 GKVLA

-1551 LKNETGQVV
+1551 LKNEAGQVV

-1574 ENLVPGKYTLEE
+1574 ESLVPGKYTLEE

-1606 NKVIKQEV
+1606 NEVVKQEV
-1614 LNEKVKGKI
+1614 MNEKVKEEI
-1623 TGQIE
+1623 TGQLE
-1628 IIKVDANDRDK
+1628 ITKVDANNTNK
-1639 KLAGA
+1639 ILAGA
-1644 VFEILKDGTK
+1644 VFEIWKDGTK
-1654 IDTLTSDENGKATS
+1654 IDTLTTNKSGKATS
-1668 KELEPGDYIL
+1668 KKLEPGDYTL
-1678 KEVQAPK
+1678 KEIQAPE
-1685 GYSLSDKE
+1685 GYTLSDKE
-1693 IEFTI
+1693 MKFTI
-1698 SNQKIEVVKLQI
+1698 SNEKIEFVKLQI
-1710 TNEKETSKGPENPGG
+1710 TNKKDTEKGP
-1725 ETEKPGEETEKPGE
+1725 EKPGEG
-1739 ETEKPGEE
+1739 

-1774 ETEKPGEG
+1774 G
-1782 TENPGGETEKP
+1782 
-1793 GEETEK
+1793 
-1799 PGEETEKPGEGTE
+1799 TEKPGEGTE
-1812 KPGEEVGEPNL
+1812 KPGEGTEKPGEGTEKPGEGTEKPGEGTEKPGEGTEKPGEGVEKPNL
-1823 PEKEQ
+1823 PEKGQ
-1828 GSSNDQKLPATG
+1828 GSSNNQQLPATG
-1840 HNTNYL
+1840 HNTNYV
-1846 PFIGVILVL
+1846 PFIGFMLLL
-1855 LGMRLRFM
+1855 LGIRLRFM
-1863 TKNS
+1863 AKNS

>member
-6 NQKVKKISSSL
+6 NQKIKKLSSSF
-17 IVVLLVCMNF
+17 IVMLLVCMNF
-27 LIHLPFKAEAATTE
+27 LIHLPYKAEAATTE

-85 AATGANNLAGATW
+85 AATGAHNLAGATW

-111 FTKAGAGQVII
+111 FTKAGTGQVII

-131 DGDPEGAMKTS
+131 DGDPEGAMKSS
-142 YDRIAYKEQ
+142 YDRISYKEQ
-151 VEIDAK
+151 AEIDAK

-163 DVDGVIGDAGQL
+163 DVDSVIEDAGQL
-175 HTDKPKPNM
+175 HTDKPKSGM
-184 SFGIGEDVKNPN
+184 TFGIGEDVNNPN
-196 IYVSSGLTGEKT
+196 IYVSSGQNGKKT

-217 NVDNKDFIVIYSDA
+217 NVSNKDFMVIHSDA
-231 ETVNFASGAILYD
+231 EEVNFGGGAILYD
-244 TRNTGMATDLINT
+244 TTDKGGFTLVNT
-257 SQAYDPNSSFT
+257 SQAYDPNSFFT

-292 GSVFA
+292 GSIFA

-303 TKGGSINGQAFVG
+303 TKGGSINGQVYVG

-353 SDENIVLKDAKFDVI
+353 NDENIVLKDAKFDVI
-368 DKENNV
+368 DKDNNV

-387 VKDLPLGDYFV
+387 VKDLPFGDYFV

-413 VKVTIDNTKVIEIVM
+413 VKVTIDNTNIIEFVM
-428 KNTKKVENGQFKI
+428 KNTKKVENGQFKL

-461 KDGNVVETIITDGK
+461 KDGNIVETIITDGK

-540 NDKEK
+540 EDKAK
-545 LLSDAEF
+545 VLSDAEF
-552 EVYKDGKKVD
+552 EVYKDGKKVE

-572 ISTKLE
+572 ISQKLE
-578 PGKYTLKETKAPQ
+578 PGTYTLKETKAPQ

-624 VVKKDAESGKVLEGA
+624 VIKKDAESGKVLEGA

-644 NESGQVVGEAKTTN
+644 NENGQVVGEAKTTN
-658 KDGVVQFENLV
+658 KDGVVQFKNLV

-722 DKTKVL
+722 DK
-728 SGAEFEVY
+728 A
-736 KEGKKVDTLRTD
+736 
-748 KTGKVISTKL
+748 
-758 EPGKYT
+758 
-764 LKETKAPQGYKL
+764 
-776 LKEEI
+776 
-781 EVVVEANKV
+781 
-790 VQVQVENAKELGSLQ
+790 
-805 VVKKDAESGKVLEGA
+805 
-820 EFRLKNENGQVVGEA
+820 
-835 KTTNKD
+835 
-841 GVVQFENLV
+841 
-850 PGKYTLEETK
+850 
-860 APEGYKAVEVTVEVN
+860 
-875 VVANEMVKQEVTNE
+875 
-889 KVTGQFEIVKVDA
+889 
-902 EDKAKVLS
+902 
-910 DAEFAVYKDGK
+910 
-921 KVAEL
+921 
-926 KTDESGKVMSP
+926 
-937 KLPLGEYTVKET
+937 
-949 KAPEG
+949 
-954 YKLSNKEWKV
+954 
-964 TIQNENEIVKVEAEN
+964 
-979 EKVLGSLQI
+979 
-988 IKTDDKDQA
+988 
-997 KRLAGAEFTLKDV
+997 
-1010 KGNVV
+1010 
-1015 KEGITTDESGTV
+1015 
-1027 KVDGLVPGEYTLE
+1027 
-1040 ETKAPEGYELT
+1040 
-1051 KQVIHATVDGEKVID
+1051 
-1066 VKVTNSKSLGQ
+1066 
-1077 FEIVKVD
+1077 
-1084 ANDKEKRL
+1084 
-1092 SDAEFEVYK
+1092 
-1101 DGKKVET
+1101 
-1108 LRTDK
+1108 
-1113 TGKVISTKLEPG
+1113 
-1125 KYTLKE
+1125 
-1131 TKAPQGYKL
+1131 
-1140 LKEEIEVVVEANKV
+1140 
-1154 VQVQVENA
+1154 
-1162 KELGSLQVIKKDA
+1162 
-1175 ESGKVLE
+1175 
-1182 GAEFRLKNEAGQV
+1182 
-1195 VGEAKT
+1195 
-1201 TDKDGVV
+1201 
-1208 KFENVVP
+1208 
-1215 GKYTLEETK
+1215 
-1224 APEGYKALEVTVEVN
+1224 
-1239 VVANEV
+1239 
-1245 IKQEVTNEKI
+1245 
-1255 AGQFEI
+1255 
-1261 VKVDANDKEKV
+1261 KV
-1272 LSGAEFTVYKGGK
+1272 LSGAEFTVYKDGK

-1381 GITTDKSGIVKVEGL
+1381 GITTDKSGIVKVDGL

-1423 DGEKVIDVKVTNSK
+1423 DGEKVIDVKVMNSK

-1447 DAEDKAKVLSNAEFE
+1447 DAENKAKVLSDAEFE
-1462 VYKDGEKVETLRT
+1462 VYKDGKKVETLRT
-1475 DKTGKVTSKKL
+1475 DKTGKVISQKL

-1502 KLLKEEIEVVVEAN
+1502 TLLKEEIEVVVEAN

-1546 GAEFK
+1546 GAEFR
-1551 LKNETGQVV
+1551 LKNENGQVV
-1560 GEAKTTNKDGVVKF
+1560 GEAKTTNKDGVVQFK
-1574 ENLVPGKYTLEE
+1574 NLVPGKYTLEE

-1606 NKVIKQEV
+1606 NTVIKQEV
-1614 LNEKVKGKI
+1614 LNEKVKEKI

-1628 IIKVDANDRDK
+1628 IIKVDANDKDK

-1678 KEVQAPK
+1678 KEVQAPE

-1710 TNEKETSKGPENPGG
+1710 TNEKETSKGPENPGEETGTPG
-1725 ETEKPGEETEKPGE
+1725 EETGTPGEETEKPGEETGTPGEETEKPGEEIEKPGEETEKPGE
-1739 ETEKPGEE
+1739 ETEKPG
-1747 TEKPGEGTEKPGE
+1747 GE
-1760 GTEKPGEGTEKPGE
+1760 TEKPGE
-1774 ETEKPGEG
+1774 ETE
-1782 TENPGGETEKP
+1782 TPGGETEKP

-1799 PGEETEKPGEGTE
+1799 PGEGMVNVDKEQPT
-1812 KPGEEVGEPNL
+1812 L
-1823 PEKEQ
+1823 PEKGQ
-1828 GSSNDQKLPATG
+1828 DASHAQRLPATG
-1840 HNTNYL
+1840 HDMNYF
-1846 PFIGVILVL
+1846 PFVGFALVL
-1855 LGMRLRFM
+1855 LGIRLRFM
-1863 TKNS
+1863 IKNS